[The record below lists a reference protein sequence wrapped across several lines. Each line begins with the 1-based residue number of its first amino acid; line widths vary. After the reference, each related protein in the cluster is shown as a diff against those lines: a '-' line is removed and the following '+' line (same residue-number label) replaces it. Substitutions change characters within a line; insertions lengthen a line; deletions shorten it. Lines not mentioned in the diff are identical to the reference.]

1 MVVFSNSNRVDD
13 DNGTASKYDLIK
25 PNQHTNVPSII
36 SYYFVI
42 NFCSV
47 SSQSF
52 ALRMFVCP
60 VMSLP
65 SRLRS
70 PVPERSFFSVPS
82 VLSCFREIPDWRRC
96 APLCFLRTPRL
107 FEGCTLLF
115 IGRCDLLGDVG
126 RIRTVKR
133 HPLPIHAILHEEDC
147 ELFLRIRKMKMKME
161 MKLTYVTQRIATNL
175 C

>member
-1 MVVFSNSNRVDD
+1 MSIGVNTQLCRARSYIVLLIVPTEFIYSTLSWWSFPNSNRVDD

-25 PNQHTNVPSII
+25 PNQHTNVPSMI

-96 APLCFLRTPRL
+96 APLCVFYGPLGFSRDAL
-107 FEGCTLLF
+107 YCLLE
-115 IGRCDLLGDVG
+115 DV
-126 RIRTVKR
+126 T
-133 HPLPIHAILHEEDC
+133 C
-147 ELFLRIRKMKMKME
+147 W
-161 MKLTYVTQRIATNL
+161 VTSAAYAP
-175 C
+175 